1 MFWILKMPKVLCWVV
16 GSWGLVIGRV
26 FMKRRLGGFSKVVT
40 LRVGVI
46 MVFVHEREVGRF
58 SES

>member
-1 MFWILKMPKVLCWVV
+1 MPKVLCWVV